1 MSIKDSG
8 LVLRYLIGK
17 GYVSVDKIAEDVD
30 MSVNKAYFICKNNNE
45 NISQKGRKGLFKYF
59 DSKVVR
65 VQIIEYLKVNN
76 EVSLEDLCKFCD
88 LGKGLILSI
97 CRNDDNVVRRDI
109 YDSNDGRITLF
120 RYNEF

>member
-1 MSIKDSG
+1 MAAKA
-8 LVLRYLIGK
+8 
-17 GYVSVDKIAEDVD
+17 VDHDPWTA
-30 MSVNKAYFICKNNNE
+30 
-45 NISQKGRKGLFKYF
+45 ISSTKT
-59 DSKVVR
+59 S
-65 VQIIEYLKVNN
+65 IEYLKVNS